1 MSKLSTLVQH
11 AEFASKV
18 RVLRAEIYTERDGEF
33 GIVMRLADG
42 RDWYMH
48 SPDAVE
54 IDWTPPTSAQAAHLR
69 SVYDY
74 HR

>member
-1 MSKLSTLVQH
+1 MSKLSILVKH

-18 RVLRAEIYTERDGEF
+18 RVLRAEIYTEYQSAE
-33 GIVMRLADG
+33 IVMRLADG

-54 IDWTPPTSAQAAHLR
+54 LDWTPPTSAQAAHLR
-69 SVYDY
+69 AVYDY